1 MFFTKTYSG
10 SVESMDEMDDD
21 GEWKRRPSRRVALV
35 RGEVEGVLI
44 SGSRRKGVVPSTAPS
59 LRVDRRRRVRS
70 SAPSVLLVG
79 GQIEVDVDIA
89 RNEKLRRKKFQS
101 EEDEGVSA
109 LQDLINR
116 LEGLDTAQ
124 PRQEE
129 KA

>member
-35 RGEVEGVLI
+35 RGEAKGVFI

-79 GQIEVDVDIA
+79 GQIDVDVDMA
-89 RNEKLRRKKFQS
+89 SREK
-101 EEDEGVSA
+101 DES
-109 LQDLINR
+109 
-116 LEGLDTAQ
+116 
-124 PRQEE
+124 
-129 KA
+129 

>member
-1 MFFTKTYSG
+1 MK
-10 SVESMDEMDDD
+10 VEE
-21 GEWKRRPSRRVALV
+21 
-35 RGEVEGVLI
+35 
-44 SGSRRKGVVPSTAPS
+44 
-59 LRVDRRRRVRS
+59 
-70 SAPSVLLVG
+70 
-79 GQIEVDVDIA
+79 
-89 RNEKLRRKKFQS
+89 KKFQS

>member
-79 GQIEVDVDIA
+79 GQIDVDVDMA
-89 RNEKLRRKKFQS
+89 SREK
-101 EEDEGVSA
+101 DES
-109 LQDLINR
+109 
-116 LEGLDTAQ
+116 
-124 PRQEE
+124 
-129 KA
+129 